1 MMLFN
6 MSKLQHWDIKVKM
19 RGNCPS
25 DFMEMN
31 GLVGQEPQ
39 IHVKN
44 SNKAGVK
51 NMVNWTEE
59 SIIHKEI
66 TQQMEDTY

>member
-1 MMLFN
+1 
-6 MSKLQHWDIKVKM
+6 M

-59 SIIHKEI
+59 PIIHKEI
-66 TQQMEDTY
+66 TQ